1 MRHHFAGLAIAA
13 AVLAAPV
20 QAAAPMIHDA
30 WVRLPA
36 VAGRPAA
43 AYFTVMG
50 MGTADRLVEVSSP
63 LATRTEMHTMTMTGG
78 VMKMTPIAGVDIPA
92 RGNVAF
98 KPGGNHAMLYTLM
111 PAAKLGSPLPLA
123 LRFEKA
129 GTVLVNAKTI
139 AAGDPAPTGDTTGHS
154 AH

>member
-1 MRHHFAGLAIAA
+1 MRHLFARLAIAA
-13 AVLAAPV
+13 AVFAAPAH
-20 QAAAPMIHDA
+20 AAAPMVHDA

-43 AYFTVMG
+43 AYFTIMG

-63 LATRTEMHTMTMTGG
+63 LATRTEMHSMSMAGG
-78 VMKMTPIAGVDIPA
+78 VMKMLPLAGVDIPA
-92 RGNVAF
+92 RGNVNFA
-98 KPGGNHAMLYTLM
+98 PGGNHAMLYTLM
-111 PAAKLGSPLPLA
+111 PAAKLGEPLPLA

-129 GTVLVNAKTI
+129 GTVLVNATTI
-139 AAGDPAPTGDTTGHS
+139 AAGAPAPTADSSGH

>member
-1 MRHHFAGLAIAA
+1 MRHLFASLAMTAA
-13 AVLAAPV
+13 LAAPV

-98 KPGGNHAMLYTLM
+98 KPGGKRTQDAVK
-111 PAAKLGSPLPLA
+111 AGRPLPLA

>member
-1 MRHHFAGLAIAA
+1 MRHLFASLAITAA
-13 AVLAAPV
+13 LAAPV

-43 AYFTVMG
+43 AYFTIMS

-139 AAGDPAPTGDTTGHS
+139 AAGDPAPTGDTTGHG